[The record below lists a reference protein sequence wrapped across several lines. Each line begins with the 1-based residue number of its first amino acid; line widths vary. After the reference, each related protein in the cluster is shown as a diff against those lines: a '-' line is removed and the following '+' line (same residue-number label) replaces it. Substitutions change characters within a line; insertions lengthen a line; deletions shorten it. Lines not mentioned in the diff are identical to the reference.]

1 MNTILNYLDAVDQ
14 SVRETNQMYL
24 MGNVVGEIRSMLDDM
39 DLTEEQLLLLKNR
52 TILLGDR

>member
-14 SVRETNQMYL
+14 SAKETNQTYL

-52 TILLGDR
+52 TILLGDK